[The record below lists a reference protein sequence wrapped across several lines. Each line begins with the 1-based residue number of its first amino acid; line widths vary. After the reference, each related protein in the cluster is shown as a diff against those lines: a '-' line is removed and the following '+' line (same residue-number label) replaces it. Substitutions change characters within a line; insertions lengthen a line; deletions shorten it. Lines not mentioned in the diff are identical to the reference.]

1 MGRQK
6 PQAAKR
12 KAPPAL
18 NPFDR
23 RSNETDPAW
32 KAFLC
37 YRNMGEGRTLDKA
50 RIELGRRPGYM
61 RQLEE
66 WSSDHEWVARVRAW
80 DDAEARRKVVGDDP
94 LDAALG
100 LTLKQKLFAEA
111 YVTNGG
117 NGVRAAA
124 AAGYNSDKY
133 NVLAAIASENLRKP
147 EIRAYIDRL
156 TRDLSMGAS
165 EVLYRLTEIAHGDM
179 REFIGKSYKELKA
192 HNQGHLIKKVETRI
206 DVTHDPADP
215 DNPRLVEVTKLELYS
230 KAEALQLLGRYHKLF
245 VDRLEVTD
253 WRDELI
259 PLVRAGKLVFD
270 DAAKEIGIDL
280 ATQLFESA
288 GVAIAPT

>member
-1 MGRQK
+1 MGKTNTKIK
-6 PQAAKR
+6 PR
-12 KAPPAL
+12 APQL

-23 RSNETDPAW
+23 RPGESDQAW
-32 KAFLC
+32 KAFQC

-50 RIELGRRPGYM
+50 REKLGRRPGYM

-66 WSSDHEWVARVRAW
+66 WSSAHEWVNRVRAW
-80 DDAEARRKVVGDDP
+80 DDAEARRKVIGDDP

-117 NGVRAAA
+117 NGVRAAQ
-124 AAGYNSDKY
+124 AAGYNSTSY

-147 EIRAYIDRL
+147 EIRAYVDQL

-179 REFIGKSYKELKA
+179 RDFIGRSGKELKA
-192 HNQGHLIKKVETRI
+192 HQQGQLIKKIETRI
-206 DVTHDPADP
+206 EVIRDDDGKETDLV
-215 DNPRLVEVTKLELYS
+215 VEVTKLELYS
-230 KAEALQLLGRYHKLF
+230 RAEALQLLGKYHKLF
-245 VDRLEVTD
+245 TERVEIVE

-259 PLVRAGKLVFD
+259 PLVKQGALTFESAVRD
-270 DAAKEIGIDL
+270 IGIDL

-288 GVAIAPT
+288 GVAIAPA

>member
-1 MGRQK
+1 M
-6 PQAAKR
+6 AAKGQV
-12 KAPPAL
+12 KAKTRPPQL

-32 KAFLC
+32 KAFQC

-50 RIELGRRPGYM
+50 RKELGRREGYM

-66 WSSDHEWVARVRAW
+66 WSSDHEWVNRVRAW

-117 NGVRAAA
+117 NGVRAAMV
-124 AAGYNSDKY
+124 AGYNSTNY
-133 NVLAAIASENLRKP
+133 NVMASIASENLRKP
-147 EIRAYIDRL
+147 EVRAYIDHL

-179 REFIGKSYKELKA
+179 REFIGKSYRELKA
-192 HNQGHLIKKVETRI
+192 HNQGHLIKKIETRVEVVKE
-206 DVTHDPADP
+206 DDD
-215 DNPRLVEVTKLELYS
+215 DEKPRLVEVTKIELYS
-230 KAEALQLLGRYHKLF
+230 KADALQLLGRYHKLF
-245 VDRLEVTD
+245 VDRVQVED
-253 WRDELI
+253 WRNELI
-259 PLVRAGKLVFD
+259 PLVRQGAVTFET
-270 DAAKEIGIDL
+270 AVKEIGIDL

-288 GVAIAPT
+288 GVAIAPS